1 MTTLRDLVKTKATSD
16 TDLHGSARGEGPK
29 ASSGLFHEDELGI
42 KAMMPGDD
50 ASSHPH
56 NKANP
61 YLGKNPQTTLR
72 ALREG
77 NLSPD
82 QERQARAAINTYAKL
97 SGDPVGGPRK
107 P

>member
-1 MTTLRDLVKTKATSD
+1 MKSLRDLVTTKATSD
-16 TDLHGSARGEGPK
+16 TDLHGSARGEGPT
-29 ASSGLFHEDELGI
+29 ADPGVHPDE
-42 KAMMPGDD
+42 ARFTARMPGDD
-50 ASSHPH
+50 GSTHPLH
-56 NKANP
+56 SDNP
-61 YLGKNPQTTLR
+61 FRGKNPQTVLR

-82 QERQARAAINTYAKL
+82 QERQARAAIDTYAKL